1 MLRSGA
7 ENDRNGQRFVAPAGG
22 AGGCESPSRDR
33 PMSVHR
39 CGTIGIAGR
48 PNTGKS
54 SLLNRLVGEKVS
66 IVSAKPQTTRH
77 LVTGILTRPDCQYVF
92 VDAPGQQTG
101 ARSTLDRRLNRR
113 ATEAARDADVA
124 LFVVE
129 ALRFT
134 PEDRASLERIPKEQ
148 RVIAAVNKIDLLKSP
163 SALIPYLD
171 RLSKSREFAAIVP
184 VSAKSGKN
192 IPALLEALREALPEA
207 EAMYPPDQLTDR
219 DERFFAAELL
229 REKIFDEMGQELPYR
244 CEVVIES
251 FKEEGRLRR
260 IEATILVERDSQK
273 PIVLGAGGERLK
285 RMATAARKDMEKLF
299 GGKVY
304 LGTWVK
310 VRKAWTDDARVL
322 RQLGYE

>member
-1 MLRSGA
+1 
-7 ENDRNGQRFVAPAGG
+7 
-22 AGGCESPSRDR
+22 
-33 PMSVHR
+33 MSSQR

-54 SLLNRLVGEKVS
+54 SLLNRIVGEKLS
-66 IVSAKPQTTRH
+66 IVSARPQTTRH
-77 LVTGILTRPDCQYVF
+77 LITGILTRDDCQYIF
-92 VDAPGQQTG
+92 VDAPGQQSRL
-101 ARSTLDRRLNRR
+101 RSSFHRTLNRR

-129 ALRFT
+129 AGRFG
-134 PEDRASLERIPKEQ
+134 PEDRASLEHIPQSQK
-148 RVIAAVNKIDLLKSP
+148 VIAAVNKIDTLRRESD
-163 SALIPYLD
+163 LIPFLD
-171 RLSKSREFAAIVP
+171 RLSKTRAFEAVVP
-184 VSAKSGKN
+184 VSAKTGRN
-192 IPALLEALREALPEA
+192 IPALLRALREALPEA
-207 EAMYPPDQLTDR
+207 PAMYPPDQLTDR

-229 REKIFDEMGQELPYR
+229 REKIFEEMGEELPYR
-244 CEVVIES
+244 CEVLIDS
-251 FKEEGRLRR
+251 FKQEGRLRR
-260 IEATILVERDSQK
+260 IEASILVERDSQK
-273 PIVLGAGGERLK
+273 AIVIGAGGERLK

>member
-1 MLRSGA
+1 
-7 ENDRNGQRFVAPAGG
+7 
-22 AGGCESPSRDR
+22 
-33 PMSVHR
+33 MSSHR

-54 SLLNRLVGEKVS
+54 SLLNRIVGEKLS
-66 IVSAKPQTTRH
+66 IVSARPQTTRH
-77 LVTGILTRPDCQYVF
+77 LITGVLTRDDCQYIF
-92 VDAPGQQTG
+92 VDAPGQQTRMKS
-101 ARSTLDRRLNRR
+101 AFHRTLNRR

-129 ALRFT
+129 ALRFGA
-134 PEDRASLERIPKEQ
+134 DDHAALEAVPDGQK
-148 RVIAAVNKIDLLKSP
+148 VIAAVNKIDTVKRDSD
-163 SALIPYLD
+163 LIPFLD
-171 RLSKSREFAAIVP
+171 RLSKTREFAAVVP
-184 VSAKSGKN
+184 VSAKTGRN
-192 IPALLEALREALPEA
+192 LPALLRALRDALPEGA
-207 EAMYPPDQLTDR
+207 AAYPPDQLTDR

-229 REKIFDEMGQELPYR
+229 REKLFEEVGEELPYR
-244 CEVVIES
+244 CEVMIDS

-273 PIVLGAGGERLK
+273 AIVIGAGGERLK

-310 VRKAWTDDARVL
+310 VRKSWTDDARVL

>member
-1 MLRSGA
+1 MTA
-7 ENDRNGQRFVAPAGG
+7 
-22 AGGCESPSRDR
+22 
-33 PMSVHR
+33 HR

-92 VDAPGQQTG
+92 VDAPGQQTN
-101 ARSTLDRRLNRR
+101 AKNTLHRRLNRR

-124 LFVVE
+124 LFVAE
-129 ALRFT
+129 ALRFG
-134 PEDRASLERIPKEQ
+134 PEDRVTLERIPEEQ
-148 RVIAAVNKIDLLKSP
+148 KVVAVVNKIDLVKNTAL
-163 SALIPYLD
+163 LIPFLD
-171 RLSKSREFAAIVP
+171 RLAKTRNFEAIVP
-184 VSAKSGKN
+184 VSAKTGRN
-192 IPALLEALREALPEA
+192 IPELLRVLRGALPEA
-207 EAMYPPDQLTDR
+207 PAAYPPDQLTDR

-229 REKIFDEMGQELPYR
+229 REKLFEQMGQELPYR
-244 CEVVIES
+244 CEVVVDS

-260 IEATILVERDSQK
+260 IEATILVERESQK
-273 PIVLGAGGERLK
+273 PIVLGPRGERLK
-285 RMATAARKDMEKLF
+285 RMASAARKDMEKLF

>member
-1 MLRSGA
+1 
-7 ENDRNGQRFVAPAGG
+7 
-22 AGGCESPSRDR
+22 
-33 PMSVHR
+33 MSAYR

-54 SLLNRLVGEKVS
+54 SLLNRLVGQKLS
-66 IVSAKPQTTRH
+66 IVSSKPQTTRH
-77 LVTGILTRPDCQYVF
+77 LVTGIVTQPDCQYVF
-92 VDAPGQQTG
+92 VDAPGQQSQS
-101 ARSTLDRRLNRR
+101 RSVLHRRLNRR
-113 ATEAARDADVA
+113 ATQAARDADVA

-129 ALRFT
+129 ALRFG
-134 PEDRASLERIPKEQ
+134 PEDHAVLDNIPGEQ
-148 RVIAAVNKIDLLKSP
+148 KVVAVVNKIDTLKKH
-163 SALIPYLD
+163 AELIPFLD
-171 RLSKSREFAAIVP
+171 RLSRTRKFEAIVP
-184 VSAKSGKN
+184 VSAKTGKN
-192 IPALLEALREALPEA
+192 IPELFKALRSALPEGPA
-207 EAMYPPDQLTDR
+207 AYPPDQLTDR

-229 REKIFDEMGQELPYR
+229 REKLFQQMGEELPYR
-244 CEVVIES
+244 CEVVIDS

-273 PIVLGAGGERLK
+273 AIVVGAGGERLK
-285 RMATAARKDMEKLF
+285 RMASAARKDMEKLF

>member
-1 MLRSGA
+1 
-7 ENDRNGQRFVAPAGG
+7 
-22 AGGCESPSRDR
+22 
-33 PMSVHR
+33 MSHR

-54 SLLNRLVGEKVS
+54 SLLNHLVGEKVS
-66 IVSAKPQTTRH
+66 IVSSKPQTTRH

-92 VDAPGQQTG
+92 VDAPGQQTQ
-101 ARSTLDRRLNRR
+101 ARNTLHRRLNRR

-134 PEDRASLERIPKEQ
+134 PDDRAALDKIPDTQRI
-148 RVIAAVNKIDLLKSP
+148 VAAVNKIDTVKDRSQ
-163 SALIPYLD
+163 LIPYLE
-171 RLSKSREFAAIVP
+171 RLSKTRDFAAIVP
-184 VSAKSGKN
+184 ISAKTGKN
-192 IPALLEALREALPEA
+192 IEELLRVLREALA
-207 EAMYPPDQLTDR
+207 EAPAIYPPDQLTDR

-229 REKIFDEMGQELPYR
+229 REKLFEQMGQEMPYR
-244 CEVVIES
+244 CEVVIDS

-260 IEATILVERDSQK
+260 IEATILVERESQK
-273 PIVLGAGGERLK
+273 PIVLGPGGERLK
-285 RMATAARKDMEKLF
+285 RMASAARKDMEKLF

-310 VRKAWTDDARVL
+310 VRKSWTDDARVL

>member
-1 MLRSGA
+1 MT
-7 ENDRNGQRFVAPAGG
+7 
-22 AGGCESPSRDR
+22 
-33 PMSVHR
+33 HR

-66 IVSAKPQTTRH
+66 IVSPKPQTTRH
-77 LVTGILTRPDCQYVF
+77 LITGILTRPDCQYVF
-92 VDAPGQQTG
+92 VDAPGQQAG
-101 ARSTLDRRLNRR
+101 AKSTLHRRLNRR
-113 ATEAARDADVA
+113 ATEAAREADVA

-134 PEDRASLERIPKEQ
+134 PEDRAALERIPQEQ
-148 RVIAAVNKIDLLKSP
+148 RVVAVVNKIDLVKKP
-163 SALIPYLD
+163 SELIPFLD
-171 RLSKSREFAAIVP
+171 RLAKSRDFAAVVP
-184 VSAKSGKN
+184 VSAKTGRN
-192 IPALLEALREALPEA
+192 IPELLAALREALPEA
-207 EAMYPPDQLTDR
+207 PAMYPPDQLTDR

-229 REKIFDEMGQELPYR
+229 REKIFEEMGQELPYR
-244 CEVVIES
+244 CEVVIDS
-251 FKEEGRLRR
+251 FKEEEGRHGRLRR
-260 IEATILVERDSQK
+260 IEATILVERESQK
-273 PIVLGAGGERLK
+273 PIVLGARGERLK
-285 RMATAARKDMEKLF
+285 RMASAARKDMEKLF

>member
-1 MLRSGA
+1 
-7 ENDRNGQRFVAPAGG
+7 
-22 AGGCESPSRDR
+22 
-33 PMSVHR
+33 MSHR

-54 SLLNRLVGEKVS
+54 SLLNRLVGQKVS
-66 IVSAKPQTTRH
+66 IVSSKPQTTRH
-77 LVTGILTRPDCQYVF
+77 LVTGILSKPDCQYVF
-92 VDAPGQQTG
+92 VDAPGQQAS
-101 ARSTLDRRLNRR
+101 ARSTLHRRLNRR

-134 PEDRASLERIPKEQ
+134 PEDKLALERIPETQ
-148 RVIAAVNKIDLLKSP
+148 RVVAAVNKIDTLKNP
-163 SALIPYLD
+163 SQLIPYLE
-171 RLSKSREFAAIVP
+171 RLSRTREFAAIVP
-184 VSAKSGKN
+184 VSAKTGKN
-192 IPALLEALREALPEA
+192 IPELLAALRAALPEA
-207 EAMYPPDQLTDR
+207 PAMYPPDQLTDR

-229 REKIFDEMGQELPYR
+229 REKLFEQMGAEMPYR
-244 CEVVIES
+244 CEVVIDS

-285 RMATAARKDMEKLF
+285 RMASAARKDMEKLF

-310 VRKAWTDDARVL
+310 VRKSWTDDARVL

>member
-1 MLRSGA
+1 VS
-7 ENDRNGQRFVAPAGG
+7 
-22 AGGCESPSRDR
+22 
-33 PMSVHR
+33 HR

-54 SLLNRLVGEKVS
+54 SLLNRLVGQKLS
-66 IVSAKPQTTRH
+66 IVSKKPQTTRH
-77 LVTGILTRPDCQYVF
+77 LVTGIVTQPDCQYVF
-92 VDAPGQQTG
+92 VDAPGQQSG
-101 ARSTLDRRLNRR
+101 SKSVLHRAINRR
-113 ATEAARDADVA
+113 ATQAARDADVA
-124 LFVVE
+124 LLVLE
-129 ALRFT
+129 AMRIT
-134 PEDRASLERIPKEQ
+134 PEDRRVLESIPAEQ
-148 RVIAAVNKIDLLKSP
+148 KVIAVVNKIDTVKKP
-163 SALIPYLD
+163 ADLIPFLE
-171 RLSKSREFAAIVP
+171 RLSKARAFEAIVP
-184 VSAKSGKN
+184 VSAKTGKN
-192 IPALLEALREALPEA
+192 VPELFRALREALPEA
-207 EAMYPPDQLTDR
+207 PPAYPADQLTDR

-229 REKIFDEMGQELPYR
+229 REKLFEEMGEELPYR
-244 CEVVIES
+244 CEVVIDS

-285 RMATAARKDMEKLF
+285 RMASAARKDMEKLF

>member
-1 MLRSGA
+1 MT
-7 ENDRNGQRFVAPAGG
+7 
-22 AGGCESPSRDR
+22 
-33 PMSVHR
+33 HR

-48 PNTGKS
+48 ANTGKS

-92 VDAPGQQTG
+92 VDAPGQQIS
-101 ARSTLDRRLNRR
+101 AKNTLHRRLNRR

-129 ALRFT
+129 AQRFT
-134 PEDRASLERIPKEQ
+134 PEDRAALERIPQEQ
-148 RVIAAVNKIDLLKSP
+148 RVIVAVNKIDLVKSA
-163 SALIPYLD
+163 STLIPYLD
-171 RLSKSREFAAIVP
+171 RLAKSRNFAAIVP
-184 VSAKSGKN
+184 VSAKTGKN
-192 IPALLEALREALPEA
+192 VPALLDALRDALPEA

-229 REKIFDEMGQELPYR
+229 REKIYEEMGQELPYR
-244 CEVVIES
+244 CEVVIDS

-260 IEATILVERDSQK
+260 IEATILVERESQK
-273 PIVLGAGGERLK
+273 PIILGTGGERLK
-285 RMATAARKDMEKLF
+285 RMASAARKDMEKRF

-304 LGTWVK
+304 LGAWVK